1 MLLRAG
7 EPEDVE
13 FLQSLWAD
21 VDTWLSAQTRPYVPE
36 SEATKR
42 QRLSAAQNSSPAQN
56 LWLVVEVAE
65 RPIGVAGLWDIDM
78 HNRRAQVAVTLHPQ
92 ERGAG
97 LGRDTLAVIC
107 DYAFRLRGLHRLQ
120 AETLVTNIAMQRT
133 VEGAG
138 FRREG
143 VLRCQEWQSAG
154 WCDVVVYGLLDDE
167 WSSGA
172 VRVEDDVVTSG
183 VSTGQS

>member
-1 MLLRAG
+1 M
-7 EPEDVE
+7 E
-13 FLQSLWAD
+13 FLQSLWED
-21 VDTWLSAQTRPYVPE
+21 VDTWLSAQSRPYVPE
-36 SEATKR
+36 SAANKRKRLLATDDGGGG
-42 QRLSAAQNSSPAQN
+42 QAV
-56 LWLVVEVAE
+56 WLLVEVDN
-65 RPIGVAGLWDIDM
+65 RLVGVAGLWDIDM
-78 HNRRAQVAVTLHPQ
+78 HNRRAQVAVTLHPK

-97 LGRDTLAVIC
+97 YGRDALGVLC
-107 DYAFRLRGLHRLQ
+107 DYGFRLRGLHRLQ
-120 AETLVTNIAMQRT
+120 AETLVTNIAMQRV

-172 VRVEDDVVTSG
+172 VRVEDDVVASE
-183 VSTGQS
+183 VATGQL